1 MWGMMMKE
9 RCEAVPPKTGT
20 LKKRENFE
28 DMGKI
33 SDYSALIP
41 DLGRR
46 VQLRGYFLR
55 SRRSIM
61 MKEIIERL
69 EKEGKNVLV
78 VDKKRKQ

>member
-1 MWGMMMKE
+1 MMMKE

-20 LKKRENFE
+20 LKKHENFE
-28 DMGKI
+28 DMRKI

-41 DLGRR
+41 DLWRR
-46 VQLRGYFLR
+46 VQLRGYFPR
-55 SRRSIM
+55 SGKSIM
-61 MKEIIERL
+61 MKEIIKRL